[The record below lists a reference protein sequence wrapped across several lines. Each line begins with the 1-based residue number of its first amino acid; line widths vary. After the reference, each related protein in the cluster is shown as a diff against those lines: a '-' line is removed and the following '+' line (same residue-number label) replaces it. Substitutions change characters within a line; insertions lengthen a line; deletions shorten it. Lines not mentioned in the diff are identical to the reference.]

1 MINTIIQSLQQ
12 RLEQYNNV
20 KITIPMVYVR
30 DLNGNNLEAI
40 TMVEAQ
46 ARYNLPFFEQK
57 KLEGGVVVR
66 LDEISLVKKN
76 LTL

>member
-1 MINTIIQSLQQ
+1 MISTIIESLQK
-12 RLEQYNNV
+12 RLEDYNNV
-20 KITIPMVYVR
+20 RITIPMVYVR

-40 TMVEAQ
+40 TMVEAE

-66 LDEISLVKKN
+66 LDEISLVKRE

>member
-1 MINTIIQSLQQ
+1 MISTIIESLQK
-12 RLEQYNNV
+12 RLEGYNNV
-20 KITIPMVYVR
+20 RITIPMVYVR
-30 DLNGNNLEAI
+30 DANDNNLEAI

-46 ARYNLPFFEQK
+46 ARYDLPFFEQK